1 MKIIKLISLTLMV
14 LLLLVSCSKPKVNVL
29 VVPKN
34 KDAYCTA
41 KQVSSSVHGTNLFE
55 GTKTIELYDNNNIMS
70 TCKIE
75 YQMTENSLSCDGKVF
90 AGHLTC
96 FNNRHAE
103 LKITSTS
110 CTEAYGVAVGDT
122 GDEYDVYVG
131 LSDSAM
137 KDKMNELNKIIL
149 GHEAK

>member
-1 MKIIKLISLTLMV
+1 MKIIKLLLTITILM
-14 LLLLVSCSKPKVNVL
+14 LLVSCSKPQVNVL

-55 GTKTIELYDNNNIMS
+55 GTKTIELYDNNNNMA

-90 AGHLTC
+90 LGHLAC
-96 FNNRHAE
+96 FNNRQAE

-110 CTEAYGVAVGDT
+110 CTEAYGVAIGDK
-122 GDEYDVYVG
+122 GDEYDVYIG
-131 LSDSAM
+131 LSDEAM
-137 KDKMNELNKIIL
+137 KAKMTEIDKLQKNDK
-149 GHEAK
+149 